1 MPLLNYQLFI
11 FFRKFFSF
19 GQFAELE
26 TLRLAQF
33 HLVFHLE
40 HRFAAAVTD
49 VDVNR
54 AMLVAVKEKSESV
67 LFENGWH
74 GGNYVVG
81 SNANVGTDNARAAAD
96 EKIHGQTLTITR
108 QGVECAGNL
117 PLDVRHA
124 GNNLNP
130 CLQTNKPYR
139 N

>member
-26 TLRLAQF
+26 SLRLAQF

-40 HRFAAAVTD
+40 HSFAAAVAD
-49 VDVNR
+49 VDVNG
-54 AMLVAVKEKSESV
+54 AVLVAVKEKPESV

-81 SNANVGTDNARAAAD
+81 SNTNVRADEARAAGD
-96 EKIHGQTLTITR
+96 EKIHGQTLAISGR
-108 QGVECAGNL
+108 GVEFVSIHDSM
-117 PLDVRHA
+117 PF
-124 GNNLNP
+124 
-130 CLQTNKPYR
+130 
-139 N
+139 